1 MNRIAMF
8 SVAKYVEVLNKF
20 EINLITKRIR
30 AKPIFPFGP
39 RLATLSG
46 CHQVQEKG
54 MFNCDDYEIGTKQIF
69 SSREL
74 LIAQG

>member
-8 SVAKYVEVLNKF
+8 SVAKYVEVLNQF

-30 AKPIFPFGP
+30 AKTIFPFGT

-46 CHQVQEKG
+46 CHQAQEKG
-54 MFNCDDYEIGTKQIF
+54 MFNSDDYEIGTKQIF